1 MACCFRIP
9 GSGWIAI
16 LITPFGLAGCSDA
29 PETSPPSVA
38 DPATRAQMLTQETLL
53 VDTHVDTPY
62 RLVEDGKQDL
72 SARTASGH
80 FDYPRAR
87 QGGLDAPFMSI
98 YVPPAYQEKGGATE
112 FADALIDM
120 VEGFAEQWPEQFAM
134 AYSTEDVERNFAAGV
149 VSLPMGL
156 ENAAPIETL
165 DDLRHFYARGIR
177 YITLVHG
184 ENNQIC
190 DSSYA
195 DDRKWNGLSPYGEEV
210 VREMNRLGIMVDVSH
225 VSDAAFYQVLEVTAV
240 PVIASHSSCRRFTP
254 DWERNMSDEMIVALS
269 RNGGA
274 IQINFGSAF
283 LDAAAN
289 EASTAWWD
297 EYDAFLEKNGLSVD
311 SEEAKAKETELRD
324 AHPVPP
330 VPLARVADHIDH
342 VVELVGV
349 DHVGIGSDYDGVRA
363 LPEGLEDVS
372 RYPALVEELL
382 QRGYSDDDIR
392 KILSGNLMRVWRAV
406 EAHAAGQPRTGGVG
420 DVVELLISSRA
431 WSADGV

>member
-1 MACCFRIP
+1 MTLCFRITGFFRIP
-9 GSGWIAI
+9 GWSWIAI
-16 LITPFGLAGCSDA
+16 LLALFGLAGCSDE
-29 PETSPPSVA
+29 PEMPLSSA
-38 DPATRAQMLTQETLL
+38 MDPAARAQLLTQETLL
-53 VDTHVDTPY
+53 VDTHVDVPY
-62 RLVEDGKQDL
+62 RIVEDGEQDL
-72 SARTASGH
+72 SVRTPSGH

-87 QGGLDAPFMSI
+87 KGGLDAPFMSI
-98 YVPPAYQEKGGATE
+98 YVPSSYQEDGGAKE

-120 VEGFAEQWPEQFAM
+120 VEGFAERWPKQFAL
-134 AYSTEDVERNFAAGV
+134 AHSTEDVERNFAAGV

-156 ENAAPIETL
+156 ENAAPVETL
-165 DDLRHFYARGIR
+165 DDLHHFYARGIR
-177 YITLVHG
+177 YITLVHA

-195 DDRKWNGLSPYGEEV
+195 ADRKWNGLSPYGEEV

-225 VSDAAFYQVLEVTAV
+225 VSDAAFFRVLEVSAV

-269 RNGGA
+269 RSGGV

-283 LDAAAN
+283 LDVAAN
-289 EASTAWWD
+289 EAANAQWA
-297 EYDAFLEKNGLSVD
+297 EYDAFLEESGLSAD
-311 SEEAKAKETELRD
+311 SEEAKAKEAELRD

-342 VVELVGV
+342 VVDLVGI

-363 LPEGLEDVS
+363 LPEGLEDAS

-382 QRGYSDDDIR
+382 RRGYSDDHIR

-406 EAHAAGQPRTGGVG
+406 EAYAAGQPG
-420 DVVELLISSRA
+420 A
-431 WSADGV
+431 SAD